1 MFNTSY
7 ISLFDPRIGNGSLDL
22 YRHARLRGVH
32 NRVHAI
38 FHRRDE
44 PLPGFFELIFVALND
59 YLIVYGQNGEGIGAF
74 VATLPQE
81 GEGKLLTIGCCTL
94 YRGVERLTNRA
105 EITMAAARESAGL
118 LKRGISYVRLPCR

>member
-1 MFNTSY
+1 MFCTSY
-7 ISLFDPRIGNGSLDL
+7 TSLLDPRIGDGSLDL
-22 YRHARLRGVH
+22 YWDRGLRDVH
-32 NRVHAI
+32 NPVHAI

-44 PLPGFFELIFVALND
+44 PLSGFFGLIFVALND

-74 VATLPQE
+74 VAALPQE

-105 EITMAAARESAGL
+105 EITAAAAREFLRASFFGF
-118 LKRGISYVRLPCR
+118 